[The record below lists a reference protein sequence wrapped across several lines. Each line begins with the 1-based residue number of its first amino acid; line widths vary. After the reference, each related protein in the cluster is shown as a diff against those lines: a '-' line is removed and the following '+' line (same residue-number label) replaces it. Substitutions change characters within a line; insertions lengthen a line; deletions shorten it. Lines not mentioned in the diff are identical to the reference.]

1 MLTTGI
7 ASEGLQY
14 LQLAFD
20 IDLSFGWA
28 GRDALGDLGSMFE
41 VVLALNSTRKTESEG

>member
-28 GRDALGDLGSMFE
+28 CRDVLGDLGSMFE
-41 VVLALNSTRKTESEG
+41 VVLALNSTRKTESDG

>member
-20 IDLSFGWA
+20 IDLSLGWA
-28 GRDALGDLGSMFE
+28 GRDVLEDLGSMFE
-41 VVLALNSTRKTESEG
+41 LVLALKSTRKIESEG